1 MSQRIQ
7 STRLHQNISKSI
19 DLFDSWAVNPWR
31 RSSLYLIVLLVGFF
45 LGSSIGMIN
54 GALALLDPIG
64 ALYTVL
70 ILEIMV
76 RIRRKS
82 FFNKKKSVIPKL
94 IDILRIGLLY
104 GLLMEGLKLL

>member
-7 STRLHQNISKSI
+7 STKLHNNISKSL

-31 RSSLYLIVLLVGFF
+31 RSSLYLIVLLIGFF
-45 LGSSIGMIN
+45 IGSSIGMIN

-64 ALYTVL
+64 ALYTVF

-76 RIRRKS
+76 RLRRKWS
-82 FFNKKKSVIPKL
+82 VRKKRSVFPKL
-94 IDILRIGLLY
+94 IHMLRIGLLY
-104 GLLMEGLKLL
+104 GLLMEGFKLL